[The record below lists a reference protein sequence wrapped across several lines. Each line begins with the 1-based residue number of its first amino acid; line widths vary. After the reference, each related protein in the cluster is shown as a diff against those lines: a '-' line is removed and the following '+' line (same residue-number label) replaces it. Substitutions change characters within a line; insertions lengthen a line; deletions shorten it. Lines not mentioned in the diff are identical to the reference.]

1 MKLFLKK
8 LFLPALLVITA
19 LGVLGGCGGSD
30 DAAHGDVPI
39 VLLGMAGG
47 EAETNLNLVRDMLSE
62 AGFDVTINMQP
73 DFASFSAQ
81 RDAGNFD
88 LAIGGWTTVTG
99 NPDYGVRPLF
109 HSTGDSNF
117 NNFSSERVDYL
128 IDLAARQTP
137 DEFIETYRLLEEY
150 MVFENAYVV
159 PLFRGIRTLGVNTAV
174 LNLESVVMPQA
185 RSQFW
190 ELVDFNDPALRE
202 TRPVI
207 KSQAAS
213 NLTSLDPIRGND
225 GSINQLN
232 SNMYIRIINLDAVD
246 NIVPDGSLSYQYMV
260 AEGNQHFYFI
270 LRDDVYF
277 ATVEDM
283 QAVNTGVRVGA
294 SDVVFSLDRARNP
307 RSVPDHRTF
316 SLHESMQDISIVT
329 DMTTLDTIRCTST
342 GLTLREVFEQR
353 TPTPITALTAD
364 KTAANSAQGTYQV
377 VRVTTNFPFPQVLNY
392 LAHQSAGI
400 VSMEQVTR
408 INDWAVDA
416 FDINV
421 HTIYGD
427 QMNLTMGP
435 TYDYHLWLSGPFVPI
450 FRTDYN
456 IFFERNPG
464 YMFGTQWH
472 PRVKNIDMR
481 FIPSK
486 DAEIAAF
493 RSGEIDVLFFVPPDQ
508 FPLVTADPDHYLIVV
523 PSHAHNY
530 IFPNFSGVMGN
541 KDLRLAVLNAINQDY
556 ILAFYQDVYFR
567 ASSPISSMVDT
578 GNVIEADPDRV
589 RYHLDRFWESQQD

>member
-1 MKLFLKK
+1 MKDLFKK
-8 LFLPALLVITA
+8 LLVLCIA
-19 LGVLGGCGGSD
+19 AIVLVGLTGCGGDAD
-30 DAAHGDVPI
+30 DGDSGAAIPVS
-39 VLLGMAGG
+39 LLGMAGG
-47 EAETNLNLVRDMLSE
+47 EQETNLNLVRDMLTA

-73 DFASFSAQ
+73 DWAAFSAQ

-109 HSTGDSNF
+109 HSAGDSNF
-117 NNFSSERVDYL
+117 NNLNSARVDEL

-150 MVFENAYVV
+150 MVFENAYVM
-159 PLFRGIRTLGVNTAV
+159 PLYRTVRTLGVNTAV
-174 LNLESVVMPQA
+174 LNLNSVVMPQA

-190 ELVDFNDPALRE
+190 ELVDFNDTSLRE
-202 TRPVI
+202 TRPVV
-207 KSQAAS
+207 KSQAQA

-246 NIVPDGSLSYQYMV
+246 NIMPDGSLSHQYV
-260 AEGNQHFYFI
+260 IAEGNQHFYFI

-283 QAVNTGVRVGA
+283 RAVNTGVRVGA
-294 SDVVFSLDRARNP
+294 CDVVFSLDRARNP

-316 SLHESMQDISIVT
+316 SLHESMEDISIVT
-329 DMTTLDTIRCTST
+329 DISTLDTIRCTST
-342 GLTLREVFEQR
+342 GRTLREVFETR
-353 TPTPITALTAD
+353 TPSAITELTDD
-364 KTAANSAQGTYQV
+364 KTEANNAQGVYQV
-377 VRVTTNFPFPQVLNY
+377 VRVTTSFPFPQVLNY
-392 LAHQSAGI
+392 LAHQSASV
-400 VSMEQVTR
+400 VSQEQVTR
-408 INDWAVDA
+408 INNWAVDE

-435 TYDYHLWLSGPFVPI
+435 TYDYHLWVSGPFVPI
-450 FRTDYN
+450 YRTDYN

-464 YMFGTQWH
+464 YMVGTHWH
-472 PRVKNIDMR
+472 PRVQNIDMR

-508 FPLVTADPDHYLIVV
+508 FPLVTADDDHYLIVV
-523 PSHAHNY
+523 PSHAHHY
-530 IFPNFSGVMGN
+530 IFPNFDGIMGN
-541 KDLRLAVLNAINQDY
+541 RDLRLAVLHAINQDY
-556 ILAFYQDVYFR
+556 ILAFYHNIYFR

-578 GNVIEADPDRV
+578 GNVIVADPDRV
-589 RYHLDRFWESQQD
+589 RYHLERFRESQ